1 MLSIQKKK
9 NVRNLSF
16 VYRLSRKILYT
27 YPKTGHT
34 ELILHQTCSEN
45 LFLLVMGFKTFIEI
59 CTERKEGDI
68 SQLFS
73 SRRHTFAKTSAK
85 IAG

>member
-1 MLSIQKKK
+1 MLSIHKKK
-9 NVRNLSF
+9 CSKF
-16 VYRLSRKILYT
+16 VFCLQTINKNTVYIYS
-27 YPKTGHT
+27 KTGHT
-34 ELILHQTCSEN
+34 GLILHQNCSEN

-73 SRRHTFAKTSAK
+73 STRHTFATTSAK